1 MQKLLKGQFKMKSP
15 TLGTRLIKKYG
26 DEAHRA
32 EVRHNK
38 EYDEFQV
45 HHYENG
51 KHMGEGPVSYHG
63 DDKEDAHDT
72 AKASYE
78 QRAKKRDKEKSPQRT
93 VVTSENRNEFMAK
106 KLKLAN
112 KQEPVYKKE
121 ATDK

>member
-1 MQKLLKGQFKMKSP
+1 MKSP

-26 DEAHRA
+26 DEPHRS

-38 EYDEFQV
+38 EWEEYQV

-72 AKASYE
+72 AKVSYE
-78 QRAKKRDKEKSPQRT
+78 NRAKKREKAKNPQRT
-93 VVTSENRNEFMAK
+93 VITSENRKEYMEK
-106 KLKLAN
+106 KLGLD
-112 KQEPVYKKE
+112 KK
-121 ATDK
+121 